1 MFTPINNSIFL
12 CNDNHLLSKNPV
24 SCQEH
29 LVNSTL
35 WSKEATWNEKCVN
48 RGTCASPFYKF
59 LAMNFNSIMSW
70 GYITLSQ
77 TPFFPIS
84 TS

>member
-35 WSKEATWNEKCVN
+35 
-48 RGTCASPFYKF
+48 
-59 LAMNFNSIMSW
+59 
-70 GYITLSQ
+70 
-77 TPFFPIS
+77 
-84 TS
+84 